1 MFIYTRTWRLIVIHA
16 AITLSANFSSV
27 TPHVSI
33 GQLSSECNQRLQ
45 SSGCATSINK
55 SGIGLI
61 YWVDVTLPRSLKS
74 AYFFT
79 RLTFTIRL
87 ACLYVLESRNSRE
100 PQNNSND
107 FSTVWNAYQWDKHMS
122 RFLLWENCC
131 RQKQFSEQL
140 SRCLLR
146 ESRDIQLGRHI
157 LWPTELNNLLTYFMT
172 TGRGPLLLIMTA
184 DDNGW
189 SDRAFFESLW
199 NSMAISHQIREVW

>member
-1 MFIYTRTWRLIVIHA
+1 MNNSVHFYTKVTFNCNSCCN
-16 AITLSANFSSV
+16 SANFSSV
-27 TPHVSI
+27 TTHVAI

-87 ACLYVLESRNSRE
+87 ACLYVMESRNSRE

-107 FSTVWNAYQWDKHMS
+107 LQCGTLTNELSTWADFFN
-122 RFLLWENCC
+122 LWENCC
-131 RQKQFSEQL
+131 WQQQFGEQL
-140 SRCLLR
+140 SRCLR
-146 ESRDIQLGRHI
+146 KESPRYTTSVDI
-157 LWPTELNNLLTYFMT
+157 LWPAELVKLLVD
-172 TGRGPLLLIMTA
+172 LLY
-184 DDNGW
+184 DHRPW
-189 SDRAFFESLW
+189 SCCL
-199 NSMAISHQIREVW
+199 